1 MHRFF
6 VSQQWISLTEARL
19 EGDAAHQAA
28 RVLRLRPGEV
38 IQLLD
43 GSGEA
48 VDVRLEEV
56 MPGLCR
62 GVVLGRGKVTAEP
75 QKRLGLYL
83 CLAQR
88 EKFEWM
94 LQKCTEVG
102 AAEFTPVISSRSLV
116 QEGSGWEK
124 KQPRWQ
130 RIIQEAAEQ
139 SGRGR
144 VPLLRPP
151 MPYPAAL
158 ADAAGRFACALLA
171 WEGEQTRG
179 LRAALKGADSAA
191 VFIGPEGGFSEAE
204 AAQAAAAGLQAVSL
218 GRRILRMETAAVA
231 AAVLV
236 MDELEG

>member
-6 VSQQWISLTEARL
+6 VIPEWISPIEARL

-48 VDVRLEEV
+48 VDVRLDEV
-56 MPGLCR
+56 TPGLCR
-62 GVVLGRGKVTAEP
+62 GSVLGRAPVTAEP
-75 QKRLGLYL
+75 RVRLGLYL

-102 AAEFTPVISSRSLV
+102 TAEFTPVISSRSLV
-116 QEGSGWEK
+116 QEGGGWEK

-130 RIIQEAAEQ
+130 RIVQEAAEQ

-151 MPYPAAL
+151 MPFQAAL

-171 WEGEQTRG
+171 WEGEQTHT
-179 LRAALKGADSAA
+179 LRSAVKGVESAA
-191 VFIGPEGGFSEAE
+191 VLIGPEGGFSEAE
-204 AAQAAAAGLQAVSL
+204 AAQAAAAGLRAVSL